1 VPDVDVIF
9 SSNIPEFPK
18 TVTTTATGQYQL
30 DLDAGINYEVRAIKE
45 GDYLNGV
52 TTLDLVLIQRHILG
66 LSIFDEP
73 YKLIASDA
81 NNDGRI
87 TASDLTEIRK
97 VILGIAPSFKNA
109 SWRFP
114 IKYQSLDTQLPF
126 PYKEVYY
133 FTDLQED
140 KLNQDFTAV
149 KIGDVNAS
157 VTINSNSPNTEV
169 RSNNNLILLAEE
181 VEMEAGE
188 SVEIPITAINCKEMA
203 GFQLTMNL
211 KGASLIAINNG
222 AIDIRNNIGILHNGT
237 VTMSYAA
244 SENVTL
250 TEDEILFTLVVK
262 STKKALLS
270 ELISLG
276 SGITKA
282 ESYTGDLH
290 VAGVSLNI
298 RNKSLSKIELFQN
311 EPNPFKGQTTIN
323 FFMPQATSATLSVY
337 DLSGKLLEIRK
348 IDAVKGMNSQVF
360 TKESVG
366 SSGVLYYT
374 LESGDFLATKKMI
387 IVE

>member
-1 VPDVDVIF
+1 
-9 SSNIPEFPK
+9 
-18 TVTTTATGQYQL
+18 
-30 DLDAGINYEVRAIKE
+30 
-45 GDYLNGV
+45 
-52 TTLDLVLIQRHILG
+52 
-66 LSIFDEP
+66 
-73 YKLIASDA
+73 
-81 NNDGRI
+81 
-87 TASDLTEIRK
+87 
-97 VILGIAPSFKNA
+97 
-109 SWRFP
+109 
-114 IKYQSLDTQLPF
+114 
-126 PYKEVYY
+126 
-133 FTDLQED
+133 
-140 KLNQDFTAV
+140 
-149 KIGDVNAS
+149 
-157 VTINSNSPNTEV
+157 
-169 RSNNNLILLAEE
+169 
-181 VEMEAGE
+181 
-188 SVEIPITAINCKEMA
+188 
-203 GFQLTMNL
+203 
-211 KGASLIAINNG
+211 
-222 AIDIRNNIGILHNGT
+222 
-237 VTMSYAA
+237 MSYAA